1 MTCTNCGTDLAP
13 TAKFCS
19 TCGQPI
25 GSDAT
30 TRLSGAEQRTM
41 LAPGSASDAAT
52 RLASGGSHKPSSSSG
67 WLTSSG
73 SIDHGRFAP
82 GAILDGRY
90 RIIGLLGKGGMGEV
104 YRADDLRLG
113 QPVALKFLPEALAR
127 DSARLAQFH
136 NEVRTARQVSHPN
149 ICRVYD
155 IGEVDPST
163 GSGQGLLYLSM
174 EYVDGEDLAT
184 SLRRIGRFP
193 EDRAVEI
200 VRQLCAGL
208 AAAHDRGVLHR
219 DLKPANVMLDGAGKV
234 RLMDFGL
241 AAVGRVDDIRAG
253 TPAYMSPEQLEG
265 REVTAR
271 SDIFALG
278 LVMYELF
285 TGRRAFTAK
294 TVAEL
299 VAQQEAGTL
308 TMPTAV
314 VAAIDPAVERAIVR
328 CLEPDPQRRPASALA
343 VSAALPGGD
352 PLAAALAAGETPSP
366 EMVAAAGG
374 EGATMTTSRAM
385 VWLAATIALML
396 AVALMADRVTLPA
409 RVPLTKPVE
418 VLVDHAQELRRLL
431 GYTDP
436 IVADA
441 SGLGYDTDFLNWAVA
456 QGWGGDR
463 WTRLAA
469 GRPPAILF
477 WYRTSPMPMVPFDDN
492 SSVGVSDPPLLLA
505 RMTLVRLDP
514 SGRLLHFQAIPPQ
527 IEMPIGVTGKP
538 VEWAAA
544 FTAADLDLAKF
555 TEISPEWT
563 PRMHSDER
571 RAWTGPLPDS
581 NGLAVRVEAAAY
593 RGRVVS
599 FDVIGPWT
607 RASRQAAPAPTKL
620 AQLTGLL
627 GTYIVGL
634 LPIAAGWIAFKNVR
648 SGRADQRGAIRLM
661 AFVFTVTML
670 GWFLRPHID
679 PREEVNRMFAAL
691 SVSLFSGV
699 LVALLYL
706 AIEPFV
712 RRTSPQI
719 LITWTRVLSGRIVDP
734 RVGRDLLIGAAAG
747 AAGTCIG
754 FLFGFLPTLIGLAE
768 PLPDSPDLSPLRGL
782 RWLVPA
788 MLDRINW
795 SMQDGMFGTLAF
807 VLVGYAVRRLL
818 PRGSPRTV
826 QGLTIVATMFVV
838 LAVALRQTQLE
849 SGYLWFEIAFRALT
863 VLIFVALIS
872 FFGLFATT
880 VSFFVSTLLG
890 NLLITLDSSRLYAGA
905 SWLVIAVVL
914 AIAIA
919 GLRMATRSAYAT
931 IRPAKAYSTEP

>member
-1 MTCTNCGTDLAP
+1 MTCSNCGAELLP
-13 TAKFCS
+13 TSKFCS
-19 TCGQPI
+19 SCGH
-25 GSDAT
+25 DAGT
-30 TRLSGAEQRTM
+30 
-41 LAPGSASDAAT
+41 DAAT
-52 RLASGGSHKPSSSSG
+52 RLSGGDQRTRLATGPASNDATRLASRGSHKPSSSSG

-82 GAILDGRY
+82 GAIIDGRY

-104 YRADDLRLG
+104 FRADDLRLG

-127 DSARLAQFH
+127 DAARLAQFH

-155 IGEVDPST
+155 IGEID
-163 GSGQGLLYLSM
+163 GHLYLSM

-193 EDRAVEI
+193 EDRAIEI

-219 DLKPANVMLDGAGKV
+219 DLKPANIMLDGAGKV

-241 AAVGRVDDIRAG
+241 AAAGRVEDIRAG
-253 TPAYMSPEQLEG
+253 TPAYMAPEQLEG

-314 VAAIDPAVERAIVR
+314 VAAIDPAVERAIIR
-328 CLEPDPQRRPASALA
+328 CLDPDPQRRPASALA
-343 VSAALPGGD
+343 VSASLPGGD

-374 EGATMTTSRAM
+374 EGATMTMPRAM
-385 VWLAATIALML
+385 VWLAATIVLL
-396 AVALMADRVTLPA
+396 IAVTLLADRATLPA
-409 RVPLTKPVE
+409 RVPLTKPVA
-418 VLVDHAQELRRLL
+418 VLVDRAQELRKLL

-436 IVADA
+436 VVADA
-441 SGLGYDTDFLNWAVA
+441 SGLGYDGDLLNWAVA

-463 WTRLAA
+463 WTRLAT
-469 GRPPAILF
+469 GRPPAIMF
-477 WYRTSPMPMVPFDDN
+477 WYRSSPMPLVPYDDD
-492 SSVGVSDPPLLLA
+492 SAVGVSDPPLLLA
-505 RMTLVRLDP
+505 RMTLIRLDP
-514 SGRLLHFQAIPPQ
+514 SGRLMTFYAIPPQ
-527 IEMPIGVTGKP
+527 IEMPIGVTSKP
-538 VEWAAA
+538 IEWAAA
-544 FTAADLDLAKF
+544 FAAADLDYTAF
-555 TEISPEWT
+555 TEASPEWT

-571 RAWTGPLPDS
+571 RAWTGLLPDS
-581 NGLAVRVEAAAY
+581 NGLDVRVEAAAY

-607 RASRQAAPAPTKL
+607 RASRQAAPAPTQL
-620 AQLTGLL
+620 AQLTGLF

-634 LPIAAGWIAFKNVR
+634 LPIAAGWIAFRNVR
-648 SGRADQRGAIRLM
+648 SGRADQRGALRLM
-661 AFVFTVTML
+661 AFVITLIML
-670 GWFLRPHID
+670 VWFVRPHVNARD
-679 PREEVNRMFAAL
+679 EVDRMFAAL
-691 SVSLFSGV
+691 AAALFSGV
-699 LVALLYL
+699 LVTLLYL

-747 AAGTCIG
+747 AAGTCIAA
-754 FLFGFLPTLIGLAE
+754 LFGTLPTLIGQAE
-768 PLPDSPDLSPLRGL
+768 PLPDSPDLSSLLGL
-782 RWLVPA
+782 RWLLPA

-807 VLVGYAVRRLL
+807 VLVGYAIRRVL

-826 QGLTIVATMFVV
+826 QALTIVATMIVV
-838 LAVALRQTQLE
+838 LVVALRQTQLE
-849 SGYLWFEIAFRALT
+849 SGYLWFEIAFRGLQ

-880 VSFFVSTLLG
+880 VSFYVSNLLG
-890 NLLITLDSSRLYAGA
+890 NLLVTLDSSRLYAGA
-905 SWLVIAVVL
+905 SWLVLAVVL

-919 GLRMATRSAYAT
+919 GLRLATRAAYAT